1 MYSRPLSEEPLLTPK
16 QAAAKLSMSVKTL
29 MEHVRTGRLRYIDI
43 GSGGVRKR
51 HRFTTYNLQTF
62 IENQKVREVP
72 KCLST
77 SAPTSKH
84 TASTFKSGVTDFQAI
99 PKPETK
105 KTLKLSNA
113 S

>member
-1 MYSRPLSEEPLLTPK
+1 MTDRPFPDEPLFTK
-16 QAAAKLSMSVKTL
+16 IEAATKLNMSVKTL
-29 MEHVRTGRLRYIDI
+29 MEHVRAGRLRFINI

-77 SAPTSKH
+77 NAPALKH
-84 TASTFKSGVTDFQAI
+84 TASTFKSGAVGFLAI

-105 KTLKLSNA
+105 KTPKLSNA
-113 S
+113 A